1 MLHHQTPSCETVSG
15 SNTGHDES
23 KNLSLTV
30 TEIYASIQGE
40 SSYAGLP
47 CVFIRLSGCP
57 LRCRW
62 CDTVYSYK
70 AGEAYSISNISE
82 QVKRHGISLVEI
94 TGGEPL
100 AQPNTPQLIHYLLQ
114 QGYEVLIET
123 SGSEPI
129 DTLDPRTHIIMD
141 LKCPDSKME
150 QHNLY
155 KNIEYLKA
163 SDEVKFVIASRKDF
177 DWALDTI
184 KQYHLEDICKIL
196 LSCAFGLIQP
206 AELVSWML
214 EAKVKARLNLQ
225 QHKYIW
231 SPKAKGV

>member
-1 MLHHQTPSCETVSG
+1 M
-15 SNTGHDES
+15 
-23 KNLSLTV
+23 SLTV

-40 SSYAGLP
+40 SSFAGLP
-47 CVFIRLSGCP
+47 CVFVRLTGCP

-70 AGEAYSISNISE
+70 GGETSSIPDIFKEIS
-82 QVKRHGISLVEI
+82 QHGISLVEL

-100 AQPNTPQLIHYLLQ
+100 AQDHTPQLIHSLLEE
-114 QGYEVLIET
+114 GYTVLVET

-129 DTLDPRTHIIMD
+129 ENLDPRTHVIMD

-150 QHNLY
+150 NHNRY
-155 KNIEYLKA
+155 ENIPYLKQ
-163 SDEVKFVIASRKDF
+163 SDEVKFVVASRKDF
-177 DWALDTI
+177 DWSI
-184 KQYHLEDICKIL
+184 EIIQQHRLETKCKIL
-196 LSCAFGLIQP
+196 MSCAFGLVQP
-206 AELVSWML
+206 ADLVAWML
-214 EAKVKARLNLQ
+214 ESKVDARLNLQ